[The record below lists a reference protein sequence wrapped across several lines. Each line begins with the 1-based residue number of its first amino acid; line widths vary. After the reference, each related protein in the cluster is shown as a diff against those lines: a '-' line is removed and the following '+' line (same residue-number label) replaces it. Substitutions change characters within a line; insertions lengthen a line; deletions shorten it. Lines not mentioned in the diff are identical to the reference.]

1 VLVAFIQVV
10 YPLVDC
16 ARTVRSGLVTFLID
30 RSIKIEFPVARFEP
44 IEASL
49 PTGLSYKWL

>member
-1 VLVAFIQVV
+1 LVAFIQVV
-10 YPLVDC
+10 YPLIDC

-49 PTGLSYKWL
+49 PTELSYKWL